1 MTRPSP
7 FPFQLEASEKT
18 AHGTARAGTFT
29 TPHGAVKTPM
39 FMPVGTHSTVK
50 TMSWSQVKETGASM
64 VLCNS
69 YHLYLRPGPE
79 LIEKAG
85 GLHRWMNWDGPIL
98 TDSGGFQ
105 VFSLSKL
112 REIKDDGVR
121 FKDPLSGNYHFIGPK
136 ESMAIQNSLGPD
148 VIMAFDE
155 CPPYP
160 ATREYATQSLDKTH
174 RWLEAC
180 FEHHARPHDQALF
193 PIIQGSTYPDLREKS
208 ALFAQQFP
216 AHGFAIGGVSVG
228 EPRDEINRIV
238 EVTAPF
244 LPEDKPRYLMGVGTP
259 EDLLDCIRRGTDLF
273 DCVMPTRIARHGSFF
288 SPEGRRIIK
297 NAEFKE
303 DFGPLVDG
311 CSCFTCQNHSRA
323 YIRHL
328 FRQREWT
335 ASMLMSIHNIQF
347 LIETSQSARQAILE
361 HRFEDFYA
369 ETMARLGKRP
379 PTQKESPCS

>member
-1 MTRPSP
+1 MTSASSP
-7 FPFQLEASEKT
+7 PFSFQLEASEKT
-18 AHGTARAGTFT
+18 EKGTARAGTFK
-29 TPHGAVKTPM
+29 TPHGEVKTPM

-50 TMSWSQVKETGASM
+50 TMSWSQVKDTGASM

-85 GLHRWMNWDGPIL
+85 GLHQWMNWNGPIL

-105 VFSLSKL
+105 VFSLSQL
-112 REIKDDGVR
+112 RDIREDGVR
-121 FKDPLSGNYHFIGPK
+121 FKDPISGNYHFIGPK
-136 ESMAIQNSLGPD
+136 ESMTIQNSLGPD

-160 ATREYATQSLDKTH
+160 ATRDYASQSLEKTH
-174 RWLEAC
+174 RWLDEC
-180 FEHHARPHDQALF
+180 FQHHARPHDQALF
-193 PIIQGSTYPDLREKS
+193 PIVQGSTYPDLREKS
-208 ALFAQQFP
+208 AQFVQDFP
-216 AHGFAIGGVSVG
+216 AYGFAIGGVSVG
-228 EPRDEINRIV
+228 EPREEINRIV
-238 EVTAPF
+238 ELTAPF
-244 LPEDKPRYLMGVGTP
+244 LPKDKPRYLMGVGTP
-259 EDLLDCIRRGTDLF
+259 EDLLDCIRRGMDMF

-288 SPEGRRIIK
+288 SPDGRRIIK

-303 DFGPLVDG
+303 DFGPLVEG

-328 FRQREWT
+328 FRQKEWT

-347 LIETSQSARQAILE
+347 LIETTQSARQAVLDS
-361 HRFEDFYA
+361 RFEDFYT
-369 ETMARLGKRP
+369 ETMVRLGKA
-379 PTQKESPCS
+379 KVV